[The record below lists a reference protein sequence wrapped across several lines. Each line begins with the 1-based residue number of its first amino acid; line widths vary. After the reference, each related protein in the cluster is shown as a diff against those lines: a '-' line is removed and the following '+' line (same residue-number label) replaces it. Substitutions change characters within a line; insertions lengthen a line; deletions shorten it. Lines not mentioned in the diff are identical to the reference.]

1 MSETRKQWEDEA
13 DGHKPS
19 HFDAGQVKNQSEQ
32 FPLTSAER
40 WHHTKQFVDTSLPNG
55 CHCISCDHVR
65 KIQLEAIKHGMELA
79 AGVSQKHNPT
89 VLRSRPLSI
98 FPEEVQLE
106 LMAEERGEKIAAELI
121 RQQILTAA
129 KEFKL

>member
-32 FPLTSAER
+32 FPLTSAEEWGKR
-40 WHHTKQFVDTSLPNG
+40 FPISLRRFYP
-55 CHCISCDHVR
+55 IRQV
-65 KIQLEAIKHGMELA
+65 QLEAIKHGMELA
-79 AGVSQKHNPT
+79 AGIANKSEHALNDGGCFTALHNCQK
-89 VLRSRPLSI
+89 
-98 FPEEVQLE
+98 
-106 LMAEERGEKIAAELI
+106 A
-121 RQQILTAA
+121 ILTAA

>member
-32 FPLTSAER
+32 FPLTSADEFGECIDFIKAEIVEAEKSVKFR
-40 WHHTKQFVDTSLPNG
+40 DDSYKTWRGGTDNSWRQAGCYETKAARIKTSDG
-55 CHCISCDHVR
+55 HGR
-65 KIQLEAIKHGMELA
+65 MAIKCRKKLKLLQSTLA
-79 AGVSQKHNPT
+79 
-89 VLRSRPLSI
+89 
-98 FPEEVQLE
+98 
-106 LMAEERGEKIAAELI
+106 
-121 RQQILTAA
+121 ILTAA